1 MRITKQEEYGVRC
14 ILQLV
19 TTGELPITTQEI
31 AVREGLSVEYV
42 TKLLIM
48 LRRAGLVKSLRGVSG
63 GYLLARVPER
73 ITVGQVMRALGWSF
87 LDESVCQHYPGKLES
102 CIHLSGCGIRPIW
115 ITAAQMIYQLLD
127 STNLRQ
133 LLKDENLIMAE
144 LSGKINGQNYA
155 KSEMPDE

>member
-19 TTGELPITTQEI
+19 TTGDIPLTTQEI
-31 AVREGLSVEYV
+31 AAREGLSVVYV

-48 LRRAGLVKSLRGVSG
+48 LRRAGLVKSVRGVSG

-87 LDESVCQHYPGKLES
+87 LDESVCQHYPGKLDS
-102 CIHLSGCGIRPIW
+102 LGWLRDSSHLGDCGSDGIPVDGFDQFEATLERGERGDGGVDRK
-115 ITAAQMIYQLLD
+115 IYKWNKQ
-127 STNLRQ
+127 
-133 LLKDENLIMAE
+133 I
-144 LSGKINGQNYA
+144 IYA
-155 KSEMPDE
+155 YT

>member
-1 MRITKQEEYGVRC
+1 MRIAKQEEYGVRC
-14 ILQLV
+14 ILHLV
-19 TTGELPITTQEI
+19 ETGDIPLTTQEI

-48 LRRAGLVKSLRGVSG
+48 LRRSGLVKSVRGVKG
-63 GYLLARVPER
+63 GYLLSRAPEK

-102 CIHLSGCGIRPIW
+102 CIHLGGCGIRPIW
-115 ITAAQMIYQLLD
+115 MTAAKMVYQLLD

-133 LLKDENLIMAE
+133 LLKEETVVMQE
-144 LSGKINGQNYA
+144 LNIKFNSHA
-155 KSEMPDE
+155 